1 MKKLLVLF
9 LFSLVTILGFNLQNV
24 SAAEGDVELYPY
36 DQLACLEASTDCTR
50 TKVGDSNW
58 DVSYNG
64 YNYNVVKGNARY
76 AADFDDAN
84 SNGMIDS
91 TEMASNS
98 WSSFGGIIVND
109 TNEEVIIETANR
121 TDLTGAVHRIYVYFD
136 ETGKLAMFEDHW
148 VTKHYVFNDGDALNP
163 DWRLATDAEIAIYE
177 AEVDAGTIV
186 DGDPSSDG
194 SIDIQL
200 IRIALDDV
208 DTDGYVLEELAGLN
222 WYAAAAADP
231 GTTPTDWTT
240 DDWSVILDY
249 NPNYVVL
256 PAGWTVLGLGTL
268 DRDGSNA
275 KTLEFIASLPAA
287 LADGSETMEIVY
299 DDQPGWFNGLAAEDD
314 DVATPGI
321 NIVVDY
327 QSEFELPATIEAEWL
342 DMFDA
347 SGNIINSVEKL
358 DFQVVISQDGSD
370 LETINYTWDGA
381 QYNAS
386 AAQTV
391 IDEDVFGTGYLATYS
406 VTTPEGD
413 LYEVE
418 VDIVVGVFPPR
429 FEGVMDRY
437 EDEGLFIDVL
447 EGISAD
453 DGYGNDLTSTIEV
466 MMPADFNMYNP
477 QPGSYT
483 FDLEFTHNIFYA
495 GVAAELIVDG
505 DVVVWD
511 GQVNRTDGINT
522 AGGAVCVYTDASV
535 FAAASSGWGTVM
547 VLVGADG
554 KVDEIYD
561 RYTWEHTT
569 SSGIV
574 VEDAVL
580 FAAWQ
585 ASVVIEE
592 GGFIVAAHGSTN
604 GTQFRDENLAYDAD
618 TSITFP
624 TEDFSYDIIT
634 TEQFTIT
641 VDDTTNP
648 MLLVVNEEF
657 MVEVNEYAT
666 PDEAILANVVAFDFF
681 DSVDDLAVYVSSNG
695 GLDLAVA
702 GSYTVEVTVEDLAG
716 NMAVVSFD
724 VTVVEPALT
733 PADLQALADAILAL
747 ETAIDADVEAVADAL
762 AALETL
768 SPAEIQALLDALP
781 EDEVG
786 ATNATAIVS
795 AAVAA
800 LVGLG
805 GAVFLAIKKPF

>member
-1 MKKLLVLF
+1 MKK
-9 LFSLVTILGFNLQNV
+9 LFSLVLFSLVAVLGLSLQNV
-24 SAAEGDVELYPY
+24 SAAEGDIELYPY

-58 DVSYNG
+58 DVSFNG
-64 YNYNVVKGNARY
+64 YNYNVVNGNARY
-76 AADFDDAN
+76 AVDFDDAN
-84 SNGMIDS
+84 SNGMIDA
-91 TEMASNS
+91 TEMPSNS

-136 ETGKLAMFEDHW
+136 ENGKLAMFEDHW
-148 VTKHYVFNDGDALNP
+148 VTAHWVYNDGDAVTP
-163 DWRLATDAEIAIYE
+163 DWRLATQAEI
-177 AEVDAGTIV
+177 DAAQALLD
-186 DGDPSSDG
+186 DGDENTNPDPDV
-194 SIDIQL
+194 IKEAK

-222 WYAAAAADP
+222 WYAADAADP

-240 DDWSVILDY
+240 DDWSTILDY

-275 KTLEFIASLPAA
+275 KTLDFIKSLPAA
-287 LADGSETMEIVY
+287 LAADADAMEIVY
-299 DDQPGWFNGLAAEDD
+299 EDQPAWFTGLAAEDD
-314 DVATPGI
+314 DPVSAGV

-327 QSEFELPATIEAEWL
+327 QSVFELPATIEAAWL
-342 DMFDA
+342 DMFDG
-347 SGNIINSVEKL
+347 SGNIINTEENL
-358 DFQVVISQDGSD
+358 DFSVVISQDGVD
-370 LETINYTWDGA
+370 LETINYTWDGSA
-381 QYNAS
+381 YTAS
-386 AAQTV
+386 ASQTV
-391 IDEDVFGTGYLATYS
+391 IDEDQFGTGYLATYS

-413 LYEVE
+413 VHEVE

-437 EDEGLFIDVL
+437 VDEGLFVDVL
-447 EGISAD
+447 EGITAD
-453 DGYGNDLTSTIEV
+453 DGYGNDVTDTIEV
-466 MMPADFNMYNP
+466 MAPANWNPYNP

-483 FDLEFTHNIFYA
+483 FDIEFTHNIFYA

-505 DVVVWD
+505 DAVVWD

-522 AGGAVCVYTDASV
+522 AGGAVCVYTDAAV

-569 SSGIV
+569 STGTV
-574 VEDAVL
+574 VEDGVL

-592 GGFIVAAHGSTN
+592 GGYIVAAHGSTH

-624 TEDFSYDIIT
+624 TEDFSYDIVT
-634 TEQFTIT
+634 TEQFVIN
-641 VDDTTNP
+641 VDDTTDP
-648 MLLVVNEEF
+648 LLVVVDDEF

-681 DSVDDLAVYVSSNG
+681 DAVDDLAVYVSNNG

-702 GSYTVEVTVEDLAG
+702 GTYTVEVTVEDLAG
-716 NMAVVSFD
+716 NMAMVSFD
-724 VTVVEPALT
+724 IMVVEAPVVAT
-733 PADLQALADAILAL
+733 PADVQA
-747 ETAIDADVEAVADAL
+747 AIDALSATTDAEVQAVEDAL
-762 AALETL
+762 AALSTL
-768 SPAEIQALLDALP
+768 TPEEIQALIDALP

-795 AAVAA
+795 GVVAA

-805 GAVFLAIKKPF
+805 GAVFLSIKKPF